1 MKAWRRKPRAQSTT
15 AAASPPS
22 LPWLATDADV
32 GITRVAAP
40 LAKNE
45 LWRYEISLRFPR
57 THTRWLVQRS
67 YADFQRFHAALEGA
81 FHQALHARRVHLPKP
96 SRLGWDAFRAQ
107 SARAAAADRLRKQLN
122 SYLHKL
128 LEIESVH
135 ASDTFRDFV
144 TPRPESSDSEV
155 VDDEC
160 ADRTRGL
167 GRSSSATSTST
178 ATSSRDSVGGLL
190 DLPLPFP
197 WRVPPPAVAPS
208 RCDELVHF
216 GGVIALTALGGLSVG
231 LTKRSALS
239 GSQKAAAVA
248 AGVAGVALTGP
259 LSAVFA
265 LSALGGGVGKYQ
277 LNKASYLSVCKSL
290 QAEEGVA
297 IEFVVENAE
306 QFSGPRRAARF
317 GDAVHLYCHKV
328 RKSVRVVAPPDSKRG
343 HAMATGG
350 DSRKTTLRLVSPYGH
365 TGPLRCGSQVF
376 LQLVDGEWAGQLL
389 GINGE
394 FITATK
400 YSPAVFQLGA
410 ISDCHDAVACPEA
423 ATKPEPKP
431 VEEGSPL
438 VRSSLLRGAIPFK
451 LRVMVYNVWL
461 LPSFVSSFNEKISPW
476 ASQRASAIPRCL
488 APLDVDVV
496 IFCEAFCS
504 TSREKL
510 VCGMKSQ
517 GYIYETKVVGDVSLL
532 GSKKAID
539 GGCFAMSKY
548 PLGRSE
554 ELTFGSIA
562 SGEDRYADKG
572 IIYFQVRMPVT
583 TSSGSETTQTVHVVG
598 THLQAWETPVA
609 VATRNCQ
616 LMLMREFVDSLGLP
630 KDEPVIFAG
639 DMNVNKHADGA
650 QAPEGEY
657 TAMLDLLGVH
667 EPELHGE
674 SPLYSF
680 DPHTNS
686 LAVDGPSS
694 GGITERLDYIMV
706 ERSHRQPVAASTEIV
721 QLKATRHWAPSRGVC
736 GEVLVDLSDHYPVV
750 ADLRF

>member
-1 MKAWRRKPRAQSTT
+1 M
-15 AAASPPS
+15 
-22 LPWLATDADV
+22 V
-32 GITRVAAP
+32 
-40 LAKNE
+40 
-45 LWRYEISLRFPR
+45 
-57 THTRWLVQRS
+57 
-67 YADFQRFHAALEGA
+67 
-81 FHQALHARRVHLPKP
+81 
-96 SRLGWDAFRAQ
+96 
-107 SARAAAADRLRKQLN
+107 
-122 SYLHKL
+122 
-128 LEIESVH
+128 
-135 ASDTFRDFV
+135 
-144 TPRPESSDSEV
+144 
-155 VDDEC
+155 
-160 ADRTRGL
+160 
-167 GRSSSATSTST
+167 
-178 ATSSRDSVGGLL
+178 
-190 DLPLPFP
+190 
-197 WRVPPPAVAPS
+197 
-208 RCDELVHF
+208 
-216 GGVIALTALGGLSVG
+216 
-231 LTKRSALS
+231 
-239 GSQKAAAVA
+239 
-248 AGVAGVALTGP
+248 
-259 LSAVFA
+259 
-265 LSALGGGVGKYQ
+265 
-277 LNKASYLSVCKSL
+277 
-290 QAEEGVA
+290 
-297 IEFVVENAE
+297 
-306 QFSGPRRAARF
+306 
-317 GDAVHLYCHKV
+317 
-328 RKSVRVVAPPDSKRG
+328 
-343 HAMATGG
+343 TGG

-721 QLKATRHWAPSRGVC
+721 QLKATRHWAPSRGRH
-736 GEVLVDLSDHYPVV
+736 EVLALLEREPRGLRRAALVHVRDAAAVLPVGHLPRDLQGERAGAGQRRPRAHDALRAAAQALLPRHAAGRRSGGKYSAARECALRRDGDVSGADDLPRGDLVPRHGAVHGARVPQDLPLAV
-750 ADLRF
+750 AGPD